1 MACSDDLTLKVLDE
15 PAMLGLSLLVAPERP
30 SIDIVFIHGFNG
42 HPERTWRHKGDA
54 GNPRDLGEDRGDE
67 RPRKFQKILDST
79 KISRDRKSVY
89 WPKDLLPHTAPH
101 ARILA
106 YGYDTRFG
114 HRVSPP
120 RSQKSVYDF
129 AKDFLME
136 LEAVRRCQPTR
147 PLLFIAHSL
156 GGVVVKEMLRQS
168 YGYLN
173 HHPHLRTISESTL
186 GIVFFGTPH
195 GGADPRGLLRSIA
208 ENVARALGF
217 TANETVLESLLPC
230 SERLKQ
236 LRDEFGPMARAEG
249 WKIHCFQEDH
259 GIKAL
264 NGRKVVEDA
273 SSCLS
278 DSSLEI
284 TEHIANDHMD
294 MCRFSG
300 LHDAEYRKVAAA
312 ISRILE
318 NSSDRPSPA
327 SQTTLSIG
335 QRQAYIKSLGFDQI
349 DARHAT
355 IKTAHA
361 KTCRWLL
368 KKSGYRDW
376 LALKRLSE
384 HNGFLWIKGKA
395 GTGKST
401 IMKYIFANA
410 KKTMSEATVI
420 SFFFNARGGDLE
432 KSTEGMYRSLLLQ
445 LLESRPELGKIL
457 DPLSRPLL
465 SETGEFEIQWQLETL
480 KDAFQAA
487 IRCIGTKSLVCFV
500 DALDECHE
508 DDIRDMVAFFETLS
522 QEAVQSGTQL
532 HICFSSRHYPY
543 VTVDKCVELVLED
556 QEGHQ
561 DDLEHYVRTELKIGE
576 SPRSEKIK
584 KNVLQRANGIF
595 LWVVL
600 VVRILQKEVD
610 RGRIH
615 TLEKRLWEIPDGLD
629 KLFEDILTRDGRNSD
644 DLLLCLQWILFA
656 KRPLRREELYFAIL
670 AGNDPD
676 QLTPWDPTET
686 TTDVMD
692 RFILDCS
699 KGLAELTK
707 TKNQTVQFIHE
718 SVRDYLLKG
727 DGLMHLRQPLQSD
740 FEGQSHEKLKL
751 CCQNYLK
758 LRHPSHGHLRRQDRA
773 DSRLKDDGMSD
784 NETRLATPF
793 NDDHPEPRAAPSTS
807 SPPSMEARSLRED
820 LCAQYPFLSYAVN
833 HIFDHAE
840 AAAEKKVSQ
849 TTFTMEFD
857 FVTWTRCNNIL
868 EKYHIRQ
875 YTPSV
880 SPLYIFAEKN
890 LPRLIRIQLQQ
901 VPSMDIRGERHQFPL
916 RAAIAARNKEAVEE
930 FLKSAIEIR
939 SAAQPNL
946 DSIHTQTNSR
956 RLDCAEFLVQ
966 NSKVFNLGEESILFW
981 AVAKGRMDLV
991 ETLLATEKVQ
1001 LDCQTKIKNGCRLEI
1016 SLGTSAFH
1024 LTSIRVSLYTN
1035 QREPLDST
1043 QVALASRLLQVHVIP
1058 WAFEHGYG
1066 LLIRHLIWHLI
1077 CTTGRSTEVNPLCHD
1092 ADLIAL
1098 ISQHTWVNLNFRDA
1112 RFRSLLSYAAGYG
1125 LSGLVKHM
1133 IEHRIN
1139 RLDDKDDAGC
1149 TPLYYAVMN
1158 CQVDTV
1164 QMLLQTTNMA
1174 DLGPPG
1180 VDLNLSPEHKEVIE
1194 LMLEHGVNHHGVTV
1208 DYHRPLNWAC
1218 LYGHESM
1225 VKLLLGRGDVRVN
1238 ATNDDGDTPLHAAV
1252 TKGREAIVKLL
1263 LEHGDIDV
1271 NATNKF
1277 GETPLV
1283 SALIGRR
1290 EAVARLLLERS
1301 DIKVDPVGTGSTPIN
1316 EYARMLGNTEVA
1328 QMLEEKMCQQQG
1340 GSGFDQGGVPSGRG

>member
-1 MACSDDLTLKVLDE
+1 MACFDDSTLKVLDE
-15 PAMLGLSLLVAPERP
+15 PA
-30 SIDIVFIHGFNG
+30 IIVFIHGFNG

-54 GNPRDLGEDRGDE
+54 DNLIEDQGDG
-67 RPRKFQKILDST
+67 RPRKFQKILDSV

-89 WPKDLLPHTAPH
+89 WPKDLLPHTVPH

-114 HRVSPP
+114 HRLSPP

-129 AKDFLME
+129 AKDFLMA

-173 HHPHLRTISESTL
+173 YHPHLRTISESTL

-208 ENVARALGF
+208 ENVARAFGF
-217 TANETVLESLLPC
+217 TANETVLESLLPS

-264 NGRKVVEDA
+264 NGRKVVEDP
-273 SSCLS
+273 SPCLP
-278 DSSLEI
+278 DSRLEI
-284 TEHIANDHMD
+284 TQHIANDHMD

-300 LHDAEYRKVAAA
+300 LHDAEYGKVAAA

-318 NSSDRPSPA
+318 NSSDQPFHA
-327 SQTTLSIG
+327 SQTTLSIR
-335 QRQAYIKSLGFDQI
+335 QRQACIKSLGFDQI
-349 DARHAT
+349 DGRHGT

-368 KKSGYRDW
+368 KKSGYCDW
-376 LALKRLSE
+376 LAVERLSE

-410 KKTMSEATVI
+410 KKIMSEATVI

-432 KSTEGMYRSLLLQ
+432 NSTEGMYRSLLLQ
-445 LLESRPELGKIL
+445 LLESRPELGSIL
-457 DPLSRPLL
+457 NLLPRLLL
-465 SETGEFEIQWQLETL
+465 SETGEFEVQWQLETL

-543 VTVDKCVELVLED
+543 IAVDKCVELVLED

-584 KNVLQRANGIF
+584 TAVLQRANGIF

-615 TLEKRLWEIPDGLD
+615 TLEKRLREIPDGLD

-656 KRPLRREELYFAIL
+656 KRPLKREELYFAIL

-676 QLTPWDPTET
+676 QLTPRDPTDT

-692 RFILDCS
+692 RFILNCS
-699 KGLAELTK
+699 KGLAELTR
-707 TKNQTVQFIHE
+707 TKIQTVQFIHE

-727 DGLMHLRQPLQSD
+727 DGLMHLQQPIESD
-740 FEGQSHEKLKL
+740 FQGQSHEKLKL
-751 CCQNYLK
+751 CCQNYLT
-758 LRHPSHGHLRRQDRA
+758 LQHPSHVPLRRQDRA
-773 DSRLKDDGMSD
+773 DSRLEDDGM
-784 NETRLATPF
+784 
-793 NDDHPEPRAAPSTS
+793 
-807 SPPSMEARSLRED
+807 SLRED

-833 HIFDHAE
+833 HVFDHAE

-857 FVTWTRCNNIL
+857 FATWTRYNNIF

-916 RAAIAARNKEAVEE
+916 RAAIAAKNKEAVEE
-930 FLKSAIEIR
+930 FLMSAIEIR
-939 SAAQPNL
+939 SPAQPDL
-946 DSIHTQTNSR
+946 DSILTQMNRR

-1001 LDCQTKIKNGCRLEI
+1001 LDCQTKIKNGCRLQI
-1016 SLGTSAFH
+1016 SLSTSVFH

-1035 QREPLDST
+1035 QRESLDST

-1077 CTTGRSTEVNPLCHD
+1077 CTTGRSTEVKPLRND

-1098 ISQHTWVNLNFRDA
+1098 ISHSTWVNLNFRDA

-1125 LSGLVKHM
+1125 LPGLVKHI
-1133 IEHRIN
+1133 IEHKIN
-1139 RLDDKDDAGC
+1139 RLDDKDDAGR

-1164 QMLLQTTNMA
+1164 QMLLQTTNMT
-1174 DLGPPG
+1174 DLSPPG
-1180 VDLNLSPEHKEVIE
+1180 VGLNLSAEHQEVIE
-1194 LMLEHGVNHHGVTV
+1194 LMLKHGVNHHGVTI
-1208 DYHRPLNWAC
+1208 DHHRPLNWAC

-1225 VKLLLGRGDVRVN
+1225 VKLLLERGDVDVN
-1238 ATNDDGDTPLHAAV
+1238 EKDNDNGYTPLHAAV
-1252 TKGREAIVKLL
+1252 TGGHEAIFGNTPLHKAVQEAEDSIVGLL
-1263 LEHGDIDV
+1263 LENGNVDV
-1271 NATNKF
+1271 NTRD
-1277 GETPLV
+1277 GDHDTPLS
-1283 SALIGRR
+1283 SAVIGRR
-1290 EAVARLLLERS
+1290 EAVVGLLLERS
-1301 DIKVDPVGTGSTPIN
+1301 DIKFDPVGTLSIPIN
-1316 EYARMLGNTEVA
+1316 EYARLWGYMELT
-1328 QMLEEKMCQQQG
+1328 QILEQKMRQQQG
-1340 GSGFDQGGVPSGRG
+1340 RSCFDQGGVPNG